1 MRQVGI
7 ANVPDIIAMI
17 LLPVAV
23 LMCGY
28 ALMVFLWRGSQI
40 ARKQASFAVSRLVI
54 RLRCTVCLIFA
65 AVKRR
70 RHNDIAGFPCSKAH
84 VHSA

>member
-1 MRQVGI
+1 
-7 ANVPDIIAMI
+7 MI

-40 ARKQASFAVSRLVI
+40 ARKQV
-54 RLRCTVCLIFA
+54 RLRIVPCHSLCFVG
-65 AVKRR
+65 
-70 RHNDIAGFPCSKAH
+70 GFCANVSCG
-84 VHSA
+84 HSASHKTWLC

>member
-1 MRQVGI
+1 M
-7 ANVPDIIAMI
+7 PDLIAMI

-40 ARKQASFAVSRLVI
+40 ARKQVRTDGAVSLGTPATPCFSRPQRRAGSVGSTSLKYHSLLLTGIVI
-54 RLRCTVCLIFA
+54 DR
-65 AVKRR
+65 
-70 RHNDIAGFPCSKAH
+70 
-84 VHSA
+84 